1 MRFQVRVLSANNAIE
16 QMELDAQDEASVH
29 MVLKQRGARA
39 LSIELAGPND
49 DQGAGLPR
57 WLARSPRA
65 ARFDVTLFAQELL
78 ALLRAGLT
86 LTESIDALAQ
96 KQGGVVHAASVGAGS
111 AVLAQLSC
119 ALQEGSSLSAALG
132 RQPKVFSPLFVGL
145 MQAAEGTSD
154 LPLAL
159 ARYIDYRQRID
170 QLRQALV
177 SAAIYPA
184 ILLTVGLGVIVFL
197 LGYVVPRFALVYRG
211 SGRDLPWVSQ
221 LMLELGR
228 AVAEHPG
235 QVAMVAVIVLATLGA
250 WGRRMVITG
259 AWLDALARL
268 PRVGEEIRTFALARH
283 YLTLGVLLQG
293 GIALVPALRTVIATS
308 VGSVKPALE
317 RVSQRVQRGEALS
330 AALRAEELSTPVA
343 DRLLR
348 VGERSGDL
356 GGMLRQVAE
365 FYDGATGR
373 FVTRATRTVEPL
385 LMVGIGLVVGL
396 IVVVLYMPIFDLAGN
411 LG

>member
-1 MRFQVRVLSANNAIE
+1 MVRYYARILTASNAIDRI
-16 QMELDAQDEASVH
+16 ELDAEDEAAVH
-29 MVLKQRGARA
+29 AALKQQGARA
-39 LSIELAGPND
+39 LSVVRVRAPL
-49 DQGAGLPR
+49 GATG
-57 WLARSPRA
+57 ARRRA
-65 ARFDVTLFAQELL
+65 VWARRSIPFDVTLFAQELL
-78 ALLRAGLT
+78 ALLRAGLS
-86 LTESIDALAQ
+86 LTESIDVLAQ
-96 KQGGVVHAASVGAGS
+96 KQAGARPGASSPGAPGV
-111 AVLAQLSC
+111 LLQLSQ
-119 ALQEGSSLSAALG
+119 ALREGERLSVALA
-132 RQPKVFSPLFVGL
+132 RQPEVFSPLFISL

-211 SGRDLPWVSQ
+211 SGRDLPWISQ
-221 LMLELGR
+221 VMLDLGR
-228 AVAEHPG
+228 AVAEHP
-235 QVAMVAVIVLATLGA
+235 VAVALATALLIAGA
-250 WGRRMVITG
+250 AVGLWRLVRTG

-293 GIALVPALRTVIATS
+293 GIALVPALQTVIASS
-308 VGSVKPALE
+308 VGSLRPALE
-317 RVSQRVQRGEALS
+317 RVKQRIQRGEALS
-330 AALRAEELSTPVA
+330 GALRSEGLSTAVA

-365 FYDGATGR
+365 FYDGATTR
-373 FVTRATRTVEPL
+373 FVARATRTIEPL
-385 LMVGIGLVVGL
+385 LMVGIGLIVGL